1 LEDTYEAN
9 IKIKDLPRRVD
20 SLLNAIAAIQNRMK
34 WEVVRDAMI
43 EYAQNHRHELTAEE
57 VQP

>member
-43 EYAQNHRHELTAEE
+43 EYAQNHRHELMTEE
-57 VQP
+57 VP